1 MEKKS
6 PLAMARKLDE
16 KADQLSTEEAELVDE
31 LLPKLR
37 TSRKVKPAELAQLE
51 KVYDK
56 YFGED
61 ADEDDG
67 EEEDE
72 GSEGDEEEID
82 EDDFV

>member
-16 KADQLSTEEAELVDE
+16 KADELSTEEAELVDD
-31 LLPKLR
+31 LLPRLR
-37 TSRKVKPAELAQLE
+37 TARKVKPAELAQLE
-51 KVYDK
+51 KVYEK

-61 ADEDDG
+61 AEEDDG

-72 GSEGDEEEID
+72 QSDEAEKEID